1 MQNYSVSGSL
11 VCRTSRLPGVIA
23 PSGATCSW
31 CSPIECVGLCP
42 PVSCRMAGTA
52 WRAPPLARCRCERL
66 PNPHTCRHFLRRY
79 FRRAL
84 VYAQDMLAS
93 RAAQVGMKG
102 VGLLSAVSRHTA
114 KGSVSVGVKPSLWR
128 SRMLSDASEC
138 CDLFCTRARVVFG
151 GFSHLLAHH
160 RRRHHRT
167 TPDVAL
173 GFVLGAMPHRA
184 CAGSRVRGAA
194 ELLGCIQQEQQ
205 ARVYGGMSFVVR
217 STCADAHAEICFVV
231 CSCSQVPP
239 ACIHD
244 YGATVR
250 CSAGLC

>member
-1 MQNYSVSGSL
+1 MLPVPGARPSSVLDGLPQCL
-11 VCRTSRLPGVIA
+11 VVWLVRLGALLPLPGAGVNPCLTFA
-23 PSGATCSW
+23 LAATC
-31 CSPIECVGLCP
+31 
-42 PVSCRMAGTA
+42 
-52 WRAPPLARCRCERL
+52 
-66 PNPHTCRHFLRRY
+66 LRRY

-205 ARVYGGMSFVVR
+205 ARVCGGMSFVVR
-217 STCADAHAEICFVV
+217 STCANAHAEICFVV